1 VVFAPEPLPRGQAPV
16 LVSGRGESIAL
27 LTLASRSHR
36 RLRGTCGSRRQHV
49 HDRRSFEV
57 RLPVA
62 AGDTA
67 LRFSYRTVNPG
78 DPSTAF
84 YRIGSEGAS
93 IRDVTLAGG
102 SGGDDVRADQWPRR
116 HARPRKAGEWVV

>member
-1 VVFAPEPLPRGQAPV
+1 M
-16 LVSGRGESIAL
+16 
-27 LTLASRSHR
+27 
-36 RLRGTCGSRRQHV
+36 
-49 HDRRSFEV
+49 

-93 IRDVTLAGG
+93 IRDVTLAGDPVATTSALISGRAVMLGPGKLGNG
-102 SGGDDVRADQWPRR
+102 SCSA
-116 HARPRKAGEWVV
+116 